1 MVALR
6 TIEDH
11 ISTNELSLTNIDI
24 TKNMTRNVKQAN
36 WPYRVLSDQRNE
48 KGDNQEAMKRKIIEN
63 ELKAGKT
70 KYQKLQ
76 SEIDLLICKA
86 DALNLR
92 PEERN
97 NFPLLSPS
105 HEKKKKRE
113 ILSIE
118 NF

>member
-1 MVALR
+1 
-6 TIEDH
+6 
-11 ISTNELSLTNIDI
+11 
-24 TKNMTRNVKQAN
+24 
-36 WPYRVLSDQRNE
+36 
-48 KGDNQEAMKRKIIEN
+48 MKRKITED

-70 KYQKLQ
+70 KDQKLQ

-86 DALNLR
+86 DTLTFR

-105 HEKKKKRE
+105 NEKKKKKE
-113 ILSIE
+113 ILSTE